1 MTLKKDGDEIVAD
14 FALKNGLD
22 MEQVLA
28 SYLIMGDNLFYIAK
42 LLEGKDIHVPS
53 KAKFNG
59 LNRKIYF
66 LEDDERK
73 YAMIEKGTIIHLDR
87 GDYKV
92 IASEK
97 KILNHYYLPLFLQS

>member
-28 SYLIMGDNLFYIAK
+28 SYLIMGDNLFYISK

-59 LNRKIYF
+59 LNRKIS
-66 LEDDERK
+66 ENTTE
-73 YAMIEKGTIIHLDR
+73 EKNFPMHF
-87 GDYKV
+87 V
-92 IASEK
+92 IG
-97 KILNHYYLPLFLQS
+97 LNPKDLMYWL